1 MIMDGMRGVR
11 ACVCTSFFKQRECEL
26 GGGGWRG
33 NPSEKERESEGFF
46 CFPDD
51 DDDYDDDD
59 YVGLDEKME
68 EEEEE
73 VKKVM
78 G

>member
-1 MIMDGMRGVR
+1 M
-11 ACVCTSFFKQRECEL
+11 

-33 NPSEKERESEGFF
+33 NPSEGERESEGFF

-73 VKKVM
+73 VKKVI